1 VILKKI
7 YNIGEMIREQS
18 IKVVWKKDNLRYLFF
33 YISPQTSSR
42 SVLKK
47 GGGSTHF
54 KIVMVGEHLPANF

>member
-1 VILKKI
+1 
-7 YNIGEMIREQS
+7 MIREQS

>member
-1 VILKKI
+1 
-7 YNIGEMIREQS
+7 MIREQS

-47 GGGSTHF
+47 GGGLLTL
-54 KIVMVGEHLPANF
+54 KL